1 MITKLPIKVIDGKI
15 SKVEELELRIMNLE
29 AVLTE
34 LKGELTDMKYELKEE
49 DLKRIEKLNKY
60 QKALDTMWVPQ
71 SSAV

>member
-29 AVLTE
+29 AILNE
-34 LKGELTDMKYELKEE
+34 LKGELSDMKYELREE

-60 QKALDTMWVPQ
+60 QKALDNMWVPQ